1 MGRDITK
8 LHPRLQEKIAQLK
21 AMCEERGI
29 PLGIGECFRTVAEQD
44 ALYAQGRTKPG
55 AIVTNGRGSNYGSQH
70 QWGIAFDFFRN
81 IKGQEYTSIA
91 FFEEVADLA
100 KSIGLGWG
108 GDWKSFVDR
117 PHLYLPE
124 WGSGVSVLK
133 AQYGTPAKFMATWD
147 WLLPDED
154 EAPDVWPEVTVKEF
168 QRALIADGIELPK
181 YGADGYWGKE
191 TEAAAR
197 KALVKRTTPTV
208 FHNRTKL
215 VQRVVGVEQDG
226 YCGKAT
232 SEAIKDY
239 QRANKLSADGV
250 VGIKTWMRILGIG

>member
-1 MGRDITK
+1 MGRDISK
-8 LHPRLQEKIAQLK
+8 LHPRLQDKIAQLK

-55 AIVTNGRGSNYGSQH
+55 AIVTNGKGSNYGSQH
-70 QWGIAFDFFRN
+70 QWGIAVDFFRN

-124 WGSGVSVLK
+124 WGSGVSILK
-133 AQYGTPAKFMATWD
+133 AKYGTPSKFIASWD
-147 WLLPDED
+147 PLLIDNED
-154 EAPDVWPEVTVKEF
+154 VSSTWPEISVKEF
-168 QRALIADGIELPK
+168 QRALIADGIELPQ

-191 TEAAAR
+191 TEVAAKNAR
-197 KALVKRTTPTV
+197 VMRTIPTV

-215 VQRVVGVEQDG
+215 VQKVVGVKQDG

-232 SEAIKDY
+232 ADAIKSY
-239 QRANKLSADGV
+239 QRANKLGVDGV